1 MKQQLVENLNYLKS
15 LSVEEE
21 TLYKK
26 WYELNH
32 NFPYKS
38 EQNKSKGWLW
48 KPTNIFDKELTI
60 SEIQSLQ
67 PYVFICE
74 SQKDIKKWDKYRR
87 LIHTMSYSQN
97 PGRIVKS
104 FVLDRVSGKLL
115 GLISLSSDV
124 TSLKVR
130 DGYIGWNKYNKFIQK
145 RINNSCIATTIVPT
159 QPLGYNFLG
168 GKLISVLTTS
178 DVLRNHWEQKYGDK
192 LICVTTTSL
201 YGVQSQYNGIPHF
214 KTLGESL
221 GKMGIIPDTHIYK
234 PLHNW
239 LKDNHNEW
247 YSENITKERVRN
259 GISMGYGKNGPVSGI
274 KQKILGKIFKEC
286 GLKMKDYQRGFNR
299 GVFISMMYEN
309 GCEFLRGEINQS
321 ELKLKDRFVSDDN
334 GINWWKDKS
343 IKRYTKLLEEGR
355 LKEEH
360 LWYTDISKMSW
371 DETKSKYL
379 NEVGR

>member
-74 SQKDIKKWDKYRR
+74 SEKDIKKWDKYRR

-104 FVLDRVSGKLL
+104 FVLDRISGKLL

-239 LKDNHNEW
+239 LKDNHSEW
-247 YSENITKERVRN
+247 YENN
-259 GISMGYGKNGPVSGI
+259 ISVKKGKNGVPISGI
-274 KQKILGKIFKEC
+274 KQKILSKLMFEC
-286 GLKMKDYQRGFNR
+286 GLKMRDYQRGFNR

>member
-74 SQKDIKKWDKYRR
+74 SQNDIKKWDKYRR

-239 LKDNHNEW
+239 LKDNHSEW
-247 YSENITKERVRN
+247 YENN
-259 GISMGYGKNGPVSGI
+259 ISVKKGKNGVPISGI
-274 KQKILGKIFKEC
+274 KQKILSKLMFEC
-286 GLKMKDYQRGFNR
+286 GLKMRDYQRGFNR